1 MHRAVLLLALF
12 SVRAL
17 AVPVVFWASD
27 PVGPDDTVLVA
38 GSDFGK
44 TPRLRVDA
52 LRKGVS
58 SEPDATP
65 EWTGKGDVLID
76 AQQATPESAKFLLPG
91 NLKEGAY
98 VCRIES
104 ETGESAAFGLNL
116 PTVYWHQGDR
126 GLHKASPG
134 GWLRVFGRC
143 VGSPAAEGRLI
154 LRNAA
159 GKDLKLIPSKS
170 TLWDVEIRLPEDMVT
185 GTYTAYLHSGLGR
198 QYGWRELGEIEVS
211 QDKPWPTKVF
221 NVQEFGAAG
230 DGGLADSIAV
240 GSALAAAEENGG
252 GVVYFPRGRY
262 AVEGTLTIP
271 RNTVLRGEGRTLSCL
286 CWPDSEE
293 PFNLIEGTDH
303 FGVEDLTLY
312 ASNYKHGIVADQRTP
327 EAGHTFVRRVTMRAV
342 IYRGHLKPE
351 EVDRRFR
358 ESLRLSTGGGD
369 SIRLGGEDV
378 EVTDCDLYGS
388 GRAFYF
394 YGVKGGVVANNRFYN
409 GRWGWYCIT
418 GADGLIY
425 ENNVLTGAD
434 LMSTGGGIN
443 CLGSVY
449 SRNVFYAGNTVA
461 RCHGWDREA
470 MTSDAGGGP
479 FYGKAE
485 SCNGQELVLPEKPNW
500 RGRDWTGAG
509 IFVLMGKGEGQYR
522 EIAGVSEDGRTIT
535 MDRAWTVP
543 IDDTS
548 LIVVTM
554 MQRNYLFIGNHFE
567 DAGIALQY
575 YGTSI
580 NHVAVGNTATRCGG
594 FYNSGRWYH
603 QYQPSWY
610 CQFMGNRILDGNCY
624 RFGANN
630 ATSSGP
636 SFIGTYGLQ
645 RGDNPAPLAYCS
657 VHRGNVLE
665 NNSLI
670 RVQGL
675 NKERPGVRDV
685 IIEHNTVR
693 NASVG
698 MQIDDGCVGV
708 LARDNHFENV
718 AERMYDPEKEK
729 AKRMAQRQKL
739 LEQQAPVYYQT
750 FDEKHGRYFL
760 DSSGNGFAGIQVGTP
775 IESEPGVSG
784 QAGRFDGKGYLLVND
799 RSMLRFPNTT
809 ISAWIRPDQIKG
821 RWGVVAKR
829 RTNTSAAFVLAIRN
843 GSVCFEG
850 TATTGVWT
858 YNLQSAAVVKGGWH
872 HVAAICEEG
881 KRVRLFYDGQQ
892 VAAKKVTED
901 LVDNSQ
907 PLTIGYEA
915 WGGAGSSPRE
925 PGNFIGLIDEVKIWS
940 RMLSDEEVQ
949 AQYEA
954 LHQQAANDAVRRAE
968 EAKKR
973 EQELKAARSG
983 KMIDTAG
990 VPWRLVA
997 TDEFSGNKLDDQ
1009 WQSLR
1014 GKWQVK
1020 DGILSCSEV
1029 SFLGTAKAVKPP
1041 VRIEFRARAKTPSD
1055 LSAFVGSKGGTFQ
1068 DGYFIGFAS
1077 NGNSKCKLLRLGEEV
1092 AQSDKTKA
1100 VPGQWHH
1107 VIAQILTDGRV
1118 QLLVDGKM
1126 ALEYRDPKPLRKL
1139 ETAGILA
1146 WGAGQFDWLKVYT
1159 AE

>member
-1 MHRAVLLLALF
+1 MRCLFSLLLLASL
-12 SVRAL
+12 SL
-17 AVPVVFWASD
+17 AASPVVFWASD
-27 PVGPDDTVLVA
+27 PVGPDDTLMVA
-38 GSDFGK
+38 GADFGA
-44 TPRLRVDA
+44 TPQLRLEV
-52 LRKGVS
+52 LRKGVAGT
-58 SEPDATP
+58 PGDAPVWDGKSRLLLDP
-65 EWTGKGDVLID
+65 E
-76 AQQATPESAKFLLPG
+76 QPSPESVKYLLPKD
-91 NLKEGAY
+91 LKKGAY
-98 VCRIES
+98 LCRIES
-104 ETGESAAFGLNL
+104 ETGQSESFALNL

-126 GLHKASPG
+126 GLSKVSPG

-143 VGSPAAEGRLI
+143 IGDPEEKGRVV
-154 LRNAA
+154 LRNAD
-159 GKDLKLIPSKS
+159 GKDTELVPSKS
-170 TLWDVEIRLPEDMVT
+170 TLWDVQTEIPGDLPQ
-185 GTYTAYLHSGLGR
+185 GTYTAFLHSGWGR
-198 QYGWRELGEIEVS
+198 EYGWRSLGEIEVGV
-211 QDKPWPTKVF
+211 DKAWPDKVF
-221 NVQEFGAAG
+221 NVRDFGAAG
-230 DGGLADSIAV
+230 DGGLADAIAV
-240 GSALAAAEENGG
+240 GSALRAAEENGG
-252 GVVYFPRGRY
+252 GVIYLPRGRY
-262 AVEGTLTIP
+262 AVEGTLMIP
-271 RNTVLRGEGRTLSCL
+271 RTTVLRGEGRELSCL

-342 IYRGHLKPE
+342 MYRGHLKPE

-369 SIRLGGEDV
+369 CIRLGGANV

-394 YGVKGGVVANNRFYN
+394 YGVKGGRVANNRFYN

-485 SCNGQELVLPEKPNW
+485 SCEGTNLVLPGNVNW

-509 IFVLMGKGEGQYR
+509 IFVLMGTGQGQYR
-522 EIAGVSEDGRTIT
+522 EIASTSEDGRTII
-535 MDRAWTVP
+535 MDRPWTVP

-548 LIVVTM
+548 LLVVTM

-580 NHVAVGNTATRCGG
+580 NHVAVGNTASRAGG

-610 CQFMGNRILDGNCY
+610 CQFMENRILDGNCY

-630 ATSSGP
+630 STASGP
-636 SFIGTYGLQ
+636 SFMGTHGLQ

-665 NNSLI
+665 NNSLFDL
-670 RVQGL
+670 RGVS
-675 NKERPGVRDV
+675 KERPGVRDV
-685 IIEHNTVR
+685 VLEHNTVR

-698 MQIDDGCVGV
+698 MRIDDGCVGV

-718 AERMYDPEKEK
+718 VEEQYDAEKE
-729 AKRMAQRQKL
+729 AARRMAQRQAL
-739 LEQQAPVYYQT
+739 LDQTAPVYHQT
-750 FDEKHGRYFL
+750 FDERQGRYFT
-760 DSSGNGFAGIQVGTP
+760 DASGHGFAAIQVGTP
-775 IESEPGVSG
+775 VVSEPGVSG

-799 RSMLRFPNTT
+799 HAMLRFPNTT
-809 ISAWIRPDQIKG
+809 LSAWIRPDQIRG
-821 RWGVVAKR
+821 RWGIVAKR

-843 GSVCFEG
+843 GAVCFEG
-850 TATTGVWT
+850 TATSGTWT
-858 YNLQSAAVVKGGWH
+858 YNLQSGAVLKDGWH

-881 KRVRLFYDGQQ
+881 KGVRLFYDGKQ
-892 VAAKKVTED
+892 VGEKKVSD
-901 LVDNSQ
+901 RLVDNSQ

-915 WGGAGSSPRE
+915 WGGSGASPKE
-925 PGNFIGLIDEVKIWS
+925 SGNFIGLIDEVKVWS
-940 RMLSDEEVQ
+940 RALSPDEIM
-949 AQYEA
+949 ADYES
-954 LHQQAANDAVRRAE
+954 LRQQAANDAVRRVEAE
-968 EAKKR
+968 KKR
-973 EQELKAARSG
+973 AEQLAAIRSG
-983 KMIDTAG
+983 TMIATGG
-990 VPWRLVA
+990 VAWKLVA
-997 TDEFSGNKLDDQ
+997 ADEFSGSKPGPD

-1014 GKWQVK
+1014 GRWQVK

-1029 SFLGTAKAVKPP
+1029 SFLGTAKSLKPP
-1041 VRIEFRARAKTPSD
+1041 LRVEYRARSKSPSD
-1055 LSAFVGSKGGTFQ
+1055 LSAFTGSKQGTFQ
-1068 DGYFIGFAS
+1068 DGYFLGFAS
-1077 NGNSKCKLLRLGEEV
+1077 NGNSTCKILRQGEEV
-1092 AQSDKTKA
+1092 ARAEEPKA
-1100 VPGQWHH
+1100 VPGQWHQ
-1107 VIAQILTDGRV
+1107 VIAQVLPDGRV
-1118 QLLVDGKM
+1118 QVLVDGKM
-1126 ALEYRDPKPLRKL
+1126 AMDYRDPKPIRNTD
-1139 ETAGILA
+1139 TAGILA
-1146 WGAGQFDWLKVYT
+1146 WGAGEFDWIKVYT